1 MERAPE
7 FTGGIITELIW
18 GGMVPARG
26 FPRARKGGADNATTP
41 NKETTRMSDETTRE
55 ELDARN
61 ELEKDLIETPAET
74 VDAAEEEGE
83 KIAGLKK
90 AMRNA
95 YYIAA
100 KLNRHAGRLTAGQR
114 VRFRAVAEELADIA
128 PEGGDVIVTSD
139 AGDTADE
146 FQACGDAIARHL
158 QAARR
163 TAGLKGE
170 ECAEAIQNTEKRLD
184 ELKVFEKELKQLRKM
199 ADGLGVDITASKRPA
214 RKRLATRTLVAE
226 TTKQDLVKNLQNI
239 EMKSKGD
246 KTLKMLV
253 DWKEFESRTGFGKMA
268 RLGELTVDNV
278 KTLLTCLR
286 GGKESKD

>member
-1 MERAPE
+1 
-7 FTGGIITELIW
+7 
-18 GGMVPARG
+18 
-26 FPRARKGGADNATTP
+26 
-41 NKETTRMSDETTRE
+41 MSDETTRE

-74 VDAAEEEGE
+74 VEAAEEEGE
-83 KIAGLKK
+83 KVIGLKK

-100 KLNRHAGRLTAGQR
+100 KLNCHAGRLTAGQR
-114 VRFRAVAEELADIA
+114 VRFRAVAEELAGIA
-128 PEGGDVIVTSD
+128 PEGGDIIVTSD

-158 QAARR
+158 QAARKASARR

-184 ELKVFEKELKQLRKM
+184 ELKAFEKELKQLRKM

-214 RKRLATRTLVAE
+214 RRRLATRTLVAE

-246 KTLKMLV
+246 KTLKILV